1 MDIKEIKKNI
11 LNEIKKRKHSLN
23 IHIDDMTPSG
33 RERSAPMY
41 EINIKNEFLG
51 LQKIVKSKFQHD
63 LKARAEI
70 QILKWEDQELKVR
83 LQKAINNKAE
93 QVEINN
99 QLIKEKREEI
109 EKILISTLKIDDK
122 IDWEKMKDKSEYPI
136 IFSHKKKEFSDLEI
150 YRPRKPI
157 PTFFEKIFPFLFSK
171 KLKQFNKDF
180 EAWENQN
187 KLMKTARQMEDQK
200 YEKEKQKYE
209 KEKQKYDTHKM
220 IFYKNQEKQNKKI
233 DDFRYRFE
241 IGEENAILEYISSV
255 FERSEYPSS
264 FYIEYE
270 SEYEKESKTIVVNVH
285 CPSQEKISKI
295 KELRYQKSTDTIKE
309 ILFKEKEYDAI
320 YDSALKQCALRTLHE
335 IFESIYTDFI
345 QIAVVN
351 IWVTYI
357 DPATGTDK
365 TSCIMSISANR
376 SEFEKIRLDRIDL
389 DSCIKGLK
397 GLIAGPLSNM
407 APVKPIMQLNRKS
420 NKFVES
426 RDQLADLNSTTNL
439 AEMDWEDF
447 EHLVREL
454 FSKIFSS
461 EDSEVKVTQ
470 SSRDGGIDAVVFDPD
485 PIRGGKFVIQAKR
498 YTNTVG
504 VSAVRDLY
512 GTMISEGAVKGILV
526 TTASFG
532 RDSRDFIKDKPI
544 TLINGSNLVYLLEE
558 HGHKVRIDVKAAKL
572 KKSVT
577 V

>member
-1 MDIKEIKKNI
+1 MDIRKIEKNI
-11 LNEIKKRKHSLN
+11 LDEIKKRKYSLN

-33 RERSAPMY
+33 RERSVPMY

-51 LQKIVKSKFQHD
+51 LQKVVKSKSQND
-63 LKARAEI
+63 LKAKAKI
-70 QILKWEDQELKVR
+70 QIKKWEDQELKVR
-83 LQKAINNKAE
+83 LQRAINDKSK
-93 QVEINN
+93 QVEIDN
-99 QLIKEKREEI
+99 QLLTEKRKEI
-109 EKILISTLKIDDK
+109 ENILISTLKIDDK
-122 IDWEKMKDKSEYPI
+122 IDWGKMKDKSEYPI
-136 IFSHKKKEFSDLEI
+136 IFSHKKKEFSDLEV
-150 YRPRKPI
+150 YRPQKPI

-171 KLKQFNKDF
+171 KLNQFNKDF

-187 KLMKTARQMEDQK
+187 KLMKMARQMEDQK
-200 YEKEKQKYE
+200 YQKEKQKYE
-209 KEKQKYDTHKM
+209 NYKM

-233 DDFRYRFE
+233 DDFQYRFE
-241 IGEENAILEYISSV
+241 TGEENAVLEYINAV

-264 FYIEYE
+264 FYVEHE

-285 CPSQEKISKI
+285 CPFQEKISKI
-295 KELRYQKSTDTIKE
+295 KELRYQKSTDSIKE
-309 ILFKEKEYDAI
+309 ILFKEKEHDSI
-320 YDSALKQCALRTLHE
+320 YDSLLKQCALRTLHE
-335 IFESIYTDFI
+335 IFESIYTDFV
-345 QIAVVN
+345 QRAVVN
-351 IWVTYI
+351 IWVAYI

-365 TSCIMSISANR
+365 MSCIMSISANR

-397 GLIAGPLSNM
+397 GLIAGPLNNM
-407 APVKPIMQLNRKS
+407 APVKPIMQLDRKS

-461 EDSEVKVTQ
+461 ENSEVKVTQ

-544 TLINGSNLVYLLEE
+544 TLIDGSNLVYLLEE

-572 KKSVT
+572 KKSLASVA
-577 V
+577 